1 MAALCSRLDLIRDAR
16 LTLAEV
22 PLADLSFA
30 FRAVPRCDA
39 QWTGDLLA
47 LHGEAGT
54 VLCPSVLRSLWAW
67 LPASTKAASARRS
80 PARQTDRA
88 VCECRD
94 VSESRSISNDGRA
107 STTGAS

>member
-1 MAALCSRLDLIRDAR
+1 MAALCSHLDLIRDAR

-54 VLCPSVLRSLWAW
+54 VLYPQCAAVPLGVAAGINKGCVSKAEPR
-67 LPASTKAASARRS
+67 PAD
-80 PARQTDRA
+80 Q
-88 VCECRD
+88 
-94 VSESRSISNDGRA
+94 SRGV
-107 STTGAS
+107 